1 MIPTI
6 TQDAPNIVPRHWC
19 SNCGRKLVPQN
30 NFYKMLP
37 DNFCPGCGER
47 IEWDKAVPVKWEPMN
62 CDVCGKPL
70 IVDMSGHMVAV
81 GYYIGTTTC
90 RNCME
95 EYCSQTN
102 CLGCKR
108 GTYPDCKFQY
118 LKPKPAVEEDSHD
131 E

>member
-6 TQDAPNIVPRHWC
+6 TQDAPNIMPRHWC

-37 DNFCPGCGER
+37 DNFCPGCGEK

-102 CLGCKR
+102 CLGCER

-118 LKPKPAVEEDSHD
+118 LKPKPAVEEDAHD